1 MRTKYIILTVLSS
14 LSLASCNY
22 LDFDETNG
30 LKTKEDMYKYFGT
43 SKDMLSHV
51 YSYMPDMRI
60 SQLKESFPKRV
71 IPCVTVP
78 QTTVSSELT
87 PPTSKTRTTAIG
99 HPSKR
104 MMTLGRSIVASV
116 PPIVFLQRLH
126 KWTSRVMN
134 TTDNIRI
141 G

>member
-43 SKDMLSHV
+43 SKAYAVPTYTHICRK
-51 YSYMPDMRI
+51 DMR
-60 SQLKESFPKRV
+60 LFRNLRRNLLPKRV

-87 PPTSKTRTTAIG
+87 PPTSRI
-99 HPSKR
+99 R
-104 MMTLGRSIVASV
+104 EQRQLVAHQNV
-116 PPIVFLQRLH
+116 
-126 KWTSRVMN
+126 
-134 TTDNIRI
+134 
-141 G
+141 